1 MIFSHHQI
9 SEKQIQK
16 PHIGFNLFSHI
27 SIIRTNQRI
36 AEVPRV
42 VGKQIIVHPKT
53 DATSKASGKSGY
65 QPIYLNE

>member
-16 PHIGFNLFSHI
+16 THIGFNLFSHI

-36 AEVPRV
+36 AEISRV
-42 VGKQIIVHPKT
+42 VSKQIIVHAKNN
-53 DATSKASGKSGY
+53 AA
-65 QPIYLNE
+65 

>member
-16 PHIGFNLFSHI
+16 THIGFNLF

-36 AEVPRV
+36 AEVPRG
-42 VGKQIIVHPKT
+42 VGKQIIVHVKT
-53 DATSKASGKSGY
+53 NAA
-65 QPIYLNE
+65 